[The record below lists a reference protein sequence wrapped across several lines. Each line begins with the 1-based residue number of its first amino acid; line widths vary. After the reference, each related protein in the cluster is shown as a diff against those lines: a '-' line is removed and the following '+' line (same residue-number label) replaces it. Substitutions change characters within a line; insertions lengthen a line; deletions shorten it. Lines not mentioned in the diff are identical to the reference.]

1 MRRSIERQGDQCAL
15 GAGAALTIAGSSAV
29 IGQIVLMRELISL
42 YNGSELSLGI
52 LLATWLFWSA
62 AGSLLC
68 GSLPLREGR
77 VRGRVGALAC
87 LLGVSLPATVW
98 ALRASKSLLQT
109 VPGEL
114 VGPVA
119 TLLASLVCL
128 SVFCMT
134 AGALFVAAA
143 RMINDSDARRAAG
156 AAYLLEAAGSAVGG
170 VVASLL
176 LLRFLSP
183 MQIATLVLVLN
194 LWLASILL
202 LRIRIVVASAV
213 AVLPALLLVVGV
225 APRVEWQ
232 TRTREWSGFRLLGS
246 TDSIYG
252 NLTVIESGGVRSLY
266 ENGLILA
273 NAPDESAAEESVH
286 YALLEHPS
294 PRRILL
300 IGGGANGAVA
310 EALKHPTV
318 ERVDLVELDPA
329 LLGMVR
335 DDLPANAAPRDARVV
350 PHTADGRAFL
360 HASRASYDEIIVGIP
375 DPQSAQ
381 LNRYYTVEFFRSAR
395 AHLAPGGL
403 LALQLRSSEE
413 AMSPDQAEF
422 LRSIKRSLQEVFPA
436 VVAIPGDTIHFF
448 AATRQGL
455 LTEDAPTLVERLM
468 ERHLQTRYVREYF
481 IPFRMTADRMEQA
494 RADLEPQA
502 ATRINRDFAPIAYY
516 YNTILWSAQF
526 RPAYAE
532 WLRRAGSTRFASI
545 LGGVLI
551 AAVLLALAA
560 GGKQRPRTTALCS
573 TAATGFTLMALE
585 MILLLGFQSIYGFLY
600 SQLALLI
607 ALFMAGIAVGGWL
620 GLQLTG
626 SPRRAVA
633 ITQLLLM
640 LSAPLLM
647 LALSLLAMPRGSA
660 VNWLAAEIVFPALA
674 ALGGMLGGCQFT
686 QAAQLFLAGDRGA
699 GWLGWL
705 YSVDLLGGSAGAL
718 VLSGFLIPV
727 FGFWPTAWLTA
738 AVSLAPVLMAAR
750 LCIPRRV
757 GSY

>member
-246 TDSIYG
+246 TD
-252 NLTVIESGGVRSLY
+252 
-266 ENGLILA
+266 
-273 NAPDESAAEESVH
+273 
-286 YALLEHPS
+286 
-294 PRRILL
+294 
-300 IGGGANGAVA
+300 
-310 EALKHPTV
+310 
-318 ERVDLVELDPA
+318 
-329 LLGMVR
+329 
-335 DDLPANAAPRDARVV
+335 
-350 PHTADGRAFL
+350 
-360 HASRASYDEIIVGIP
+360 
-375 DPQSAQ
+375 
-381 LNRYYTVEFFRSAR
+381 
-395 AHLAPGGL
+395 
-403 LALQLRSSEE
+403 
-413 AMSPDQAEF
+413 
-422 LRSIKRSLQEVFPA
+422 
-436 VVAIPGDTIHFF
+436 
-448 AATRQGL
+448 
-455 LTEDAPTLVERLM
+455 
-468 ERHLQTRYVREYF
+468 
-481 IPFRMTADRMEQA
+481 
-494 RADLEPQA
+494 
-502 ATRINRDFAPIAYY
+502 
-516 YNTILWSAQF
+516 
-526 RPAYAE
+526 
-532 WLRRAGSTRFASI
+532 
-545 LGGVLI
+545 
-551 AAVLLALAA
+551 
-560 GGKQRPRTTALCS
+560 
-573 TAATGFTLMALE
+573 
-585 MILLLGFQSIYGFLY
+585 
-600 SQLALLI
+600 
-607 ALFMAGIAVGGWL
+607 
-620 GLQLTG
+620 
-626 SPRRAVA
+626 
-633 ITQLLLM
+633 
-640 LSAPLLM
+640 
-647 LALSLLAMPRGSA
+647 
-660 VNWLAAEIVFPALA
+660 
-674 ALGGMLGGCQFT
+674 
-686 QAAQLFLAGDRGA
+686 
-699 GWLGWL
+699 
-705 YSVDLLGGSAGAL
+705 
-718 VLSGFLIPV
+718 
-727 FGFWPTAWLTA
+727 
-738 AVSLAPVLMAAR
+738 
-750 LCIPRRV
+750 
-757 GSY
+757 